1 MKLGYVRVSSKD
13 QNTSRQDAIMAELGV
28 EKVYTDKISGKN
40 TDRPQLQ
47 EMMTFVRE
55 GDVIIVESISRFA
68 RNTKDLLELVEQ
80 LGIKNV
86 QFISQKENIDTHT
99 DIGKFLLT
107 IFGAISELERDC
119 IRQRQREGIDIAIAE
134 GRYKGR
140 PRKSVEQFDE
150 VYSQWRSKKITA
162 KKACKLL
169 DVARS
174 TFYRRVRQ
182 YEDELT
188 VDF

>member
-1 MKLGYVRVSSKD
+1 MKIGYVRVSTKE
-13 QNTSRQDAIMAELGV
+13 QNTARQDALMTELGIDEIFV
-28 EKVYTDKISGKN
+28 DKVSGKN

-47 EMMTFVRE
+47 EMMTFVRK
-55 GDVIIVESISRFA
+55 DDTVIVESISRFA

-80 LGIKNV
+80 LNNKNV
-86 QFISQKENIDTHT
+86 QFISQKESIDTDT
-99 DIGKFLLT
+99 PTGRFMLT
-107 IFGAISELERDC
+107 VFAAVAELERES
-119 IRQRQREGIDIAIAE
+119 IRARQREGIDLAVAE

-140 PRKSVEQFDE
+140 PRKSVEQFEDI
-150 VYSQWRSKKITA
+150 YTQWKNGKITA
-162 KKACKLL
+162 TKACKLL

-174 TFYRRVRQ
+174 TWYRRCRQ